1 VFESRHSA
9 STSPR
14 RSERPQRGV
23 TSSDAEAT
31 ERRKNDERMRPL
43 NPLTPFV
50 DRLTVPPRRA
60 FDAPGR
66 LVVRLETATH
76 RFHRDLPPSRVWA
89 YDGCVPGPTIEVPRE
104 TELEVLWD
112 NRLEGPLPVVDTVA
126 PKSVAGGVP
135 VQCLPGRSGG
145 EPDPATAALSGWAVV
160 HLHGALTQAPSDGWT
175 ENLIAPGQ
183 RALDVY
189 PNDQRATMLWYHDH
203 VMGVTRFDVYAGL
216 AGLWIVR
223 DERERELE
231 LPEGPPYELPLLL
244 ADRNFDTDRDGLLTG
259 ELLHKTDPDVMEC
272 FGPFT
277 TVNGTVWPY
286 LDVEPTSYRFR
297 VLNGSNARTYRLVLT
312 RDGTTDHGRIT
323 QIGTEGGLLAAP
335 VSLPTDG
342 LVLASAERADLLVDF
357 SDLPAGTELTI
368 WNTAG
373 APFDGASVDPA
384 TAGTPN
390 LEGLLPYPEVLR
402 IRVGDGRRQQRRIP
416 SVLATD
422 FRRTDRDELA
432 DAPVRAIA
440 LVEREADTKGMPPL
454 LTMRELV
461 ADPTGAERVITIV
474 EPGAD
479 GAERVTRWRT
489 VATRFEDGTTFF
501 PMLHRAEIWRFVNLT
516 EDTHP
521 IHVHL
526 DHFQVLD
533 RHPATVELPKGGI
546 TAVGTSAVVR
556 IGQAPD
562 DRISHALDE
571 NERGLKDTVR
581 VNANEV
587 VDIVVRFDT
596 FCGRYMYH
604 CHILEHED
612 GDMMRPFVVMP
623 GELMP
628 FMDMPTHA

>member
-1 VFESRHSA
+1 M
-9 STSPR
+9 
-14 RSERPQRGV
+14 RSLAAETKMVDVGRLERPL
-23 TSSDAEAT
+23 E
-31 ERRKNDERMRPL
+31 
-43 NPLTPFV
+43 PFV
-50 DRLTVPPRRA
+50 DRLAVPPRRV

-66 LVVRLETATH
+66 LAVRLETATH

-89 YDGCVPGPTIEVPRE
+89 YDGLVPGPTIEVRRG
-104 TELEVLWD
+104 TELEVVWD
-112 NRLEGPLPVVDTVA
+112 SHLEGPLPVVVTVA
-126 PKSVAGGVP
+126 PDAVVDGVP

-145 EPDPATAALSGWAVV
+145 EPDRAAAALSGWSVTHV
-160 HLHGALTQAPSDGWT
+160 HGALTQAPSDGWT

-183 RALDVY
+183 RALDAY

-216 AGLWIVR
+216 AGLWIIR

-231 LPEGPPYELPLLL
+231 LPEGPPYELPLVL
-244 ADRNFDTDRDGLLTG
+244 ADRNFDTAPDGSLTG

-277 TVNGTVWPY
+277 TVNGSVWPY
-286 LDVEPTSYRFR
+286 LEVEPTTYRFR

-312 RDGTTDHGRIT
+312 RDGTDDNGRIT
-323 QIGTEGGLLAAP
+323 QIGTEGGLLPASVP
-335 VSLPTDG
+335 LPRDG

-357 SDLPAGTELTI
+357 SDLPAGTELTL
-368 WNTAG
+368 WNTAA

-384 TAGTPN
+384 TAGSAD
-390 LEGLLPYPEVLR
+390 LQGLLPWPQVLR
-402 IRVGDGRRQQRRIP
+402 IRVVDGHPQRRRVP
-416 SVLATD
+416 SVLSTD
-422 FRRTDRDELA
+422 IRRTTRDELS
-432 DAPVRAIA
+432 DAVVRAIA
-440 LVEREADTKGMPPL
+440 LVEQEAAAEGMPPM
-454 LTMRELV
+454 LTLRELV
-461 ADPTGAERVITIV
+461 ADPTGTEPVVTLV
-474 EPGAD
+474 EQGAD
-479 GAERVTRWRT
+479 GKERATRWRT
-489 VATRFEDGTTFF
+489 VATRFEDTTTFF
-501 PMLHRAEIWRFVNLT
+501 PMLHQPEIWRLINLS

-533 RHPATVELPKGGI
+533 RHPATIELPDEGI
-546 TAVGTSAVVR
+546 TTVGTSAVVR

-562 DRISHALDE
+562 DGISHTLDD
-571 NERGLKDTVR
+571 NEQGLKDTVR

-623 GELMP
+623 DELMP
-628 FMDMPTHA
+628 FMNTHAH